1 MIYLECT
8 GKKEYNLL
16 CEYYKKLIED
26 INMVTTKE
34 KRKSILLML
43 VLLLILSMVAC
54 GSNDEPSDG
63 KTETIYDENG
73 DPIIE
78 EY

>member
-8 GKKEYNLL
+8 GKKEYNLF

-34 KRKSILLML
+34 KRKNVLLMGYNIKRRRERQ
-43 VLLLILSMVAC
+43 LIC
-54 GSNDEPSDG
+54 
-63 KTETIYDENG
+63 
-73 DPIIE
+73 
-78 EY
+78 

>member
-26 INMVTTKE
+26 INMVTT
-34 KRKSILLML
+34 I
-43 VLLLILSMVAC
+43 
-54 GSNDEPSDG
+54 
-63 KTETIYDENG
+63 ENG
-73 DPIIE
+73 DPIFE